1 MSYRF
6 DELGWAQFE
15 RVCDEILA
23 AEGLEGLEWR
33 GRADETRI
41 ARSGR
46 IPTSL
51 AGLDF
56 ELSSPSVIAVAWLKD
71 CRVFAHGLRAAA
83 ERHSASALLLTN
95 AEIAPEKGFNFA
107 VFGPKELSALIDKHP
122 RVRRRVPSLL
132 GIAELAL
139 DPTVTARSSWDVA
152 AAREL
157 VRVFVPTRAYRSALD
172 VLDRHKFAVLS
183 GPPEMGKTAC
193 ARVLGLAL
201 HTEGWEVQECIRP
214 EQVWAAYDKKRPQLF
229 IADDAFG
236 STEYR
241 PDAAERWAVD
251 LDRILRAMDERHWLV
266 WTSRP
271 APLKAGLG
279 RIHREHGVERF
290 PRPAEVYVDATA
302 LDVEERATI
311 LFRHARTATL
321 DGDLVKLLRA
331 YSLAI
336 VDHEHFTPERIRRF
350 VANRLPKLGTDQV
363 GVYTAIVAEIAEPTT
378 AMAESFDALG
388 AEHRALLI
396 AMLDTPPGPVAE
408 RDLAASARRH
418 AEGGLSRPPA
428 EIADRL
434 TDHFLRIVPPSSA
447 TWVHPSWRDLV
458 IDRLAADPEARRCF
472 LERCSIDG
480 VLLALSHGGGRAGE
494 RSRPLLHSDADW
506 DALDARIYD
515 LVPDLDDPG
524 LTRLLN
530 TLESGMSPNDA
541 EFVTVARTALDR
553 MARCWDSKRSFPS
566 RSMIRHW
573 HTTAGGFHVR
583 DRPTRPMTFEVW
595 EPRPAF
601 PFTPPPDPGR
611 APIVTIDWEREIG
624 SPQTVIVDRI
634 LADLDAA

>member
-15 RVCDEILA
+15 QVCDELLA
-23 AEGLEGLEWR
+23 AEGLDGLEWQ
-33 GRADETRI
+33 GRADQTRVCRVERVP
-41 ARSGR
+41 A
-46 IPTSL
+46 SL
-51 AGLDF
+51 AGR
-56 ELSSPSVIAVAWLKD
+56 ELNGPTLVCVAWIED
-71 CRVFAHGLRAAA
+71 CRTFADGLHADAAKHF
-83 ERHSASALLLTN
+83 ETSVLVTN
-95 AEIAPEKGFNFA
+95 ARTRPRSRNGLI
-107 VFGPKELSALIDKHP
+107 VIGPRQLGGLIDRHP

-132 GIAELAL
+132 GIGRPEIDSEVA
-139 DPTVTARSSWDVA
+139 ARSSWDAGA
-152 AAREL
+152 AHEL
-157 VRVFVPTRAYRSALD
+157 ARVFVPTRAYRGALD
-172 VLDRHKFAVLS
+172 VLDRHNFAVLS

-201 HTEGWEVQECIRP
+201 HAEGWEVHECIRP
-214 EQVWAAYDKKRPQLF
+214 EQVWSAFDKNRRQLF

-290 PRPAEVYVDATA
+290 PRPAEVRVDAAA

-321 DGDLVKLLRA
+321 DRGLVKLLRA
-331 YSLAI
+331 HSLTI

-350 VANRLPKLGTDQV
+350 VATRLPKLGADRA
-363 GVYTAIVAEIAEPTT
+363 GVHQAIVAEIAEPTT

-388 AEHRALLI
+388 PEHRALLI
-396 AMLDTPPGPVAE
+396 ALLDTPPGPVPE
-408 RDLAASARRH
+408 RELAASARRH

-428 EIADRL
+428 ELVDRL
-434 TDHFLRIVPPSSA
+434 TDHFLRLVPPSSA

-458 IDRLAADPEARRCF
+458 IDRLAADPDARRRF

-480 VLLALSHGGGRAGE
+480 VLLALSLGGGHDGE
-494 RSRPLLHSDADW
+494 RSRPLLGSDADW
-506 DALDARIYD
+506 DALDARIHD
-515 LVPDLDDPG
+515 LVPDLDDQG

-530 TLESGMSPNDA
+530 MLESGSSPDHA
-541 EFVTVARTALDR
+541 EFVAVTRTALDR
-553 MARCWDSKRSFPS
+553 MARCWDAKRSFPS

-573 HTTAGGFHVR
+573 HATAGGLHVR
-583 DRPTRPMTFEVW
+583 DRPQRPMTFEVW

-601 PFTPPPDPGR
+601 PFTPPPDPGA
-611 APIVTIDWEREIG
+611 APLSTVNWEQEIG
-624 SPQTVIVDRI
+624 SPQTRIVDRI